1 MNLSKAVGAVIILT
15 SSTTTK
21 QQEEVEDHHKEAT
34 EAMAVAVAVGLQMQI
49 QMEIQMEM
57 VGCHIT
63 TTTTTSSNMV
73 PNTEEV
79 GGGDKEAVEVMA
91 VGLDLLLVVMAL
103 GPNHQFLT
111 CTKRPLLLT
120 LLGSPFSLSL
130 SLSLVHLQNLCR
142 QFNLFQP
149 QVSPSGSLFALAEAP
164 PAQNVLSR
172 PITSLLNY
180 LTKIC
185 TSTMLL
191 LHRTLHRGG

>member
-34 EAMAVAVAVGLQMQI
+34 EAMAVAVAVGLQMQ
-49 QMEIQMEM
+49 MEIQMEM

-79 GGGDKEAVEVMA
+79 GGGVKEAVEVMA

-120 LLGSPFSLSL
+120 LLGSPFSL

-185 TSTMLL
+185 TSTM
-191 LHRTLHRGG
+191 